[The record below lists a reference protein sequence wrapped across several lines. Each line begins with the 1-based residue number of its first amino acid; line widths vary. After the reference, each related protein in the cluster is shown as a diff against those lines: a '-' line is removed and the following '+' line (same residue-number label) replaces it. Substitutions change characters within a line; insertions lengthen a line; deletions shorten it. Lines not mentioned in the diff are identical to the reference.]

1 MAYRP
6 LCIFLLV
13 FAAGIVSEISA
24 KAQNHSARFNH
35 LAIFVK
41 NLHVS
46 DSFYRNV
53 IGLNPIPEPFHDG
66 KHSWLAVG
74 PGQSLHII
82 EGAPQAREYYKNN
95 HICFSVS
102 SVENFTTELRN
113 RAIPWED
120 VQGKLNSVTSRVDG
134 VKQIWLRDPDGYWI
148 EINDARE

>member
-1 MAYRP
+1 MATRSFFT
-6 LCIFLLV
+6 FLLV
-13 FAAGIVSEISA
+13 LITGILTETSVI
-24 KAQNHSARFNH
+24 AQNHSARFNH

-41 NLHVS
+41 DLHVS

-82 EGAPQAREYYKNN
+82 EGATQTREYFKN
-95 HICFSVS
+95 HHLCFSVS
-102 SVENFTTELRN
+102 SVENFIAALRK
-113 RAIPWED
+113 RTIPWED
-120 VQGKLNSVTSRVDG
+120 AQGKANEVTSRVDG

-148 EINDARE
+148 EINDAKE